1 MKISKVEHLE
11 NTEPTESDLENENI
25 QLDIDKPIVEK
36 KKRVYK
42 KKVVAAAGT
51 VVDNDNEI
59 IVKAPDELVVKPKR
73 TMSEAQLLNWSK
85 CIQAREANRLKRK
98 EEKEEQEKQRKAD
111 LENKIIVK
119 ASRIKKAQ
127 SKVLGNLDEL
137 NEDVEIPKVA
147 KKQKIKKV
155 VIYKSES
162 ENESDYEEEK
172 VIQKP
177 KVAKK
182 QIPVEP
188 VQQQLKQNI
197 VRAIQFV

>member
-11 NTEPTESDLENENI
+11 NTEPIESDLENENI
-25 QLDIDKPIVEK
+25 QLDIDKPVVEK

-42 KKVVAAAGT
+42 KKVVEPT
-51 VVDNDNEI
+51 TEI
-59 IVKAPDELVVKPKR
+59 SSDIEIQNPPEPKPKR

-85 CIQAREANRLKRK
+85 CIQIREENRLKRK
-98 EEKEEQEKQRKAD
+98 SEKEEQEKQRKAD
-111 LENKIIVK
+111 LENKIIIK
-119 ASRIKKAQ
+119 AKRIKKAQ

-137 NEDVEIPKVA
+137 NEDVVEIPKVA

-172 VIQKP
+172 VVKKP
-177 KVAKK
+177 KVIKK

-188 VQQQLKQNI
+188 VQQQLKPNI
-197 VRAIQFV
+197 VRAIQFI

>member
-1 MKISKVEHLE
+1 
-11 NTEPTESDLENENI
+11 
-25 QLDIDKPIVEK
+25 
-36 KKRVYK
+36 
-42 KKVVAAAGT
+42 
-51 VVDNDNEI
+51 
-59 IVKAPDELVVKPKR
+59 
-73 TMSEAQLLNWSK
+73 MSEAQLLNWSK

-172 VIQKP
+172 VVKKP
-177 KVAKK
+177 KVTKK

-188 VQQQLKQNI
+188 VQQQLKPNV